1 MTVEDVSA
9 SVSSDIQSA
18 QAISRDMESFIA
30 TDIVIFTHVMM
41 VDVSAHVPFS
51 IHPSPL
57 TSGDMLS
64 STLTDTACATH
75 EAEDDFS
82 AVGMQTK

>member
-1 MTVEDVSA
+1 MTVDDVSA

-18 QAISRDMESFIA
+18 QAISDDMESFIV
-30 TDIVIFTHVMM
+30 TDIVIYVTM

-51 IHPSPL
+51 THPSPA
-57 TSGDMLS
+57 TSGGMVS

-82 AVGMQTK
+82 AVGIQTK